1 MPQNKDF
8 SLKKNYA
15 IIIFLNAKLRP
26 NYRYKFR
33 RKKEGNGSPNKNLT
47 IREYQGEG
55 IYIAFH
61 RYM

>member
-1 MPQNKDF
+1 MPPKQRLQF
-8 SLKKNYA
+8 KKKYA

-61 RYM
+61 CYM